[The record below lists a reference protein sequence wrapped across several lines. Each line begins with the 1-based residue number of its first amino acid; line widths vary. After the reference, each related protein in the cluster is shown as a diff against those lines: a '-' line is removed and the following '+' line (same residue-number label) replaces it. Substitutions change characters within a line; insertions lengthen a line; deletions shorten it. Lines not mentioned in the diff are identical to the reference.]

1 MMELSQ
7 KLTALQRLGAYM
19 SGQGTE
25 EERENLQAVKQRAYV
40 QNGWFTPEFID
51 LAINNICQYYLDK
64 SNLEEWLAKY
74 PGFGKPTQR
83 KKVGIVAAGNIPLV
97 GFHDWLTG
105 FLSGHDI
112 RIKLSSK
119 DNVLLPH
126 LLNKLQEWFPETAEC
141 TSIQDMLK
149 DCDAYIAT
157 GSNNSARYF
166 NYYFAKYP
174 HIIRRNRTSVAV
186 LQGNETKEELLALA
200 DDVML
205 YFGLGCRNVTKVYV
219 PEGYELGPLLEALT
233 KYAYMADHNKYKNNF
248 DYNLALFLLNTTPC
262 LTNDSIL
269 LQENES
275 LFSPISVLHYG
286 YYSNREELEEQ
297 LRKNEDL
304 QCLVARDAIPFGQA
318 QKPSLND
325 YADGVDTAAF
335 LLSL

>member
-25 EERENLQAVKQRAYV
+25 EERETLHEVKQRAYV

-51 LAINNICQYYLDK
+51 LAISNICQYYLDK
-64 SNLEEWLAKY
+64 PRLEQWLDKY
-74 PGFGKPTQR
+74 PGFGQPVRQ
-83 KKVGIVAAGNIPLV
+83 KKVGIVSAGNIPLV

-105 FLSGHDI
+105 FLSGHDV

-119 DNVLLPH
+119 DSVLLPH
-126 LLNKLQEWFPETAEC
+126 LLNKLQEWYPEAAAYT
-141 TSIQDMLK
+141 TIQDMLK

-166 NYYFAKYP
+166 NYYFAQYP
-174 HIIRRNRTSVAV
+174 HIIRRNRTSVAI
-186 LQGNETKEELLALA
+186 LQGDETREELLALA

-205 YFGLGCRNVTKVYV
+205 YFGLGCRNVTKIYV
-219 PEGYELGPLLEALT
+219 PEGYEFGPLLEALT

-248 DYNLALFLLNTTPC
+248 DYNLALFLLNSTPC

-275 LFSPISVLHYG
+275 IFSPISVLHYG
-286 YYSNREELEEQ
+286 YYNNREELEVS

-304 QCLVARDAIPFGQA
+304 QCLVAKDAIPFGQA

-335 LLSL
+335 LHSL